1 MFRPISHTRLVGFFR
16 REEGATVIEYA
27 LLLALVALVL
37 VAAFVLIGDETSRK
51 LSNQDL
57 QNSLGS

>member
-1 MFRPISHTRLVGFFR
+1 MERPIGHTRVVGLLR

-27 LLLALVALVL
+27 LLLALVALVVL
-37 VAAFVLIGDETSRK
+37 VAVTLIGNEANQK
-51 LSNQDL
+51 LSNQEL